1 MKSKEEEFKEIFL
14 AEALDQYEE
23 LNRLFTLLEKN
34 HQDKQAIE
42 AVFRT
47 THTLKANAAAMGF
60 DAIAT
65 LAHLL
70 EDIFSEIKQ
79 DRMALTTI
87 IFNELFRA
95 NDKLGELINSIKT
108 GEAVQYKGLMAKLKV
123 ILQRGKEAAEKQKS
137 PSVEEHR
144 HSSENQNV
152 VKEEKKEVIEEK
164 TIEVQ
169 KNTPSVENTKT
180 STLPQQEKVE
190 QKIHD
195 VVPQKEQTPVQEVKK
210 VELTQ
215 KVEPQKVELTQKEEE
230 ILQKI
235 ADLKKESV
243 QKVAQHSTTPTNIPT
258 TDTDVE
264 VMEEE
269 VKEEVHKPQIAFSDL
284 VQVPVKKLDNLL
296 NLVGELAIE
305 KDRLM
310 AINRSVSEL
319 ASLHRIA
326 SDLQYS
332 VMGVR
337 LVQVSVL
344 FQKFHRIVRDVA
356 SYENKKVNLE
366 LEGTEVEIDRNILQI
381 ISDSMIHLVR
391 NAVSHGIEM
400 PEERL
405 KAGKNEIGILKLKA
419 RNEKDHVVIDIED
432 DGKGIDPKFIR
443 RKALEKGMLSPTAA
457 QKMGDEEVIRFIFE
471 PGFSSL
477 DKITDVS
484 GRGVGMDVVKKSIDA
499 IGGKIL
505 MHSEVGKGTRF
516 SLSLPASMAVKS
528 VLLFELRGAEFAI
541 PLSFT
546 EAVISLKKSEIRK
559 VGAGLMATYQDKTM
573 SVIFLN
579 DIFNVQTTNELKEPR
594 LLHRSFDAL
603 EDQSKIYLIVVS
615 MYNHLV
621 GFVVDKLLQQKEIL
635 ERPLKPPVE
644 NAKFISGAT
653 IMGNGNVCLV
663 LDVSSVIDF
672 LFKSIATKD

>member
-23 LNRLFTLLEKN
+23 LNRLFTVLEKN
-34 HQDKQAIE
+34 HQDKQTVE

-60 DAIAT
+60 EPIAN

-79 DRMALTTI
+79 DKMTLTPI

-108 GEAVQYKGLMAKLKV
+108 GESIHYKGLVAKLKV
-123 ILQRGKEAAEKQKS
+123 ILQRGREATERQKNNANEEPKTSSQTQHLLQEEKKQPIAQKIENTQSLTIQEETQPLEMLPQQKTTEQEIQKIDEPIEQTYVQTSEKAKETEKTELQK
-137 PSVEEHR
+137 PETDK
-144 HSSENQNV
+144 
-152 VKEEKKEVIEEK
+152 KEEKILEK
-164 TIEVQ
+164 MDDFEQ
-169 KNTPSVENTKT
+169 KNTQKAVQQSSAPENVLIT
-180 STLPQQEKVE
+180 
-190 QKIHD
+190 H
-195 VVPQKEQTPVQEVKK
+195 
-210 VELTQ
+210 
-215 KVEPQKVELTQKEEE
+215 
-230 ILQKI
+230 
-235 ADLKKESV
+235 
-243 QKVAQHSTTPTNIPT
+243 
-258 TDTDVE
+258 TDVE
-264 VMEEE
+264 TLAEEL
-269 VKEEVHKPQIAFSDL
+269 KEEVHKPQITFSDL

-310 AINRSVSEL
+310 TVNKSASEL
-319 ASLHRIA
+319 ASLHRIT

-356 SYENKKVNLE
+356 TYENKKVNLV

-391 NAVSHGIEM
+391 NAISHGIEL

-405 KAGKNEIGILKLKA
+405 KVGKSDTGVLRLKA
-419 RNEKDHVVIDIED
+419 HNEKDHVVIDVED
-432 DGKGIDPKFIR
+432 DGKGIDPKLIR
-443 RKALEKGMLSPTAA
+443 RKALEKGMLSPNAS
-457 QKMGDEEVIRFIFE
+457 QKMSDEEVIRFIFE
-471 PGFSSL
+471 PGFSSA

-499 IGGKIL
+499 IGGKIT
-505 MHSEVGKGTRF
+505 MQSEVGKGTRF

-528 VLLFELRGAEFAI
+528 VLLFELKDAEFAI
-541 PLSFT
+541 PLAFT
-546 EAVISLKKSEIRK
+546 EAVISLKKTDIRK

-573 SVIFLN
+573 SVVFLN
-579 DIFNVQTTNELKEPR
+579 DIFDVKTVEELKEPK
-594 LLHRSFDAL
+594 LLHRSFDTL
-603 EDQSKIYLIVVS
+603 DEQSKIYLIVVS

-644 NAKFISGAT
+644 NARFISGAT

-672 LFKSIATKD
+672 LFKTIAMKD